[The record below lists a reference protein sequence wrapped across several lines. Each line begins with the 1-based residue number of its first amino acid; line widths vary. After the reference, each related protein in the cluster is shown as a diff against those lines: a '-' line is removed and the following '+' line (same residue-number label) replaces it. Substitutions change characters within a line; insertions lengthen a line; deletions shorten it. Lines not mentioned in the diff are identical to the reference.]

1 MPLVN
6 RKIEL
11 NCKFEN
17 LKDAELEVVQLKMV
31 IGLLIAK
38 MPLDQREN
46 IILELNG
53 FGLNEFSKQFT
64 QFVLE

>member
-11 NCKFEN
+11 NCKFDN

-53 FGLNEFSKQFT
+53 VGLNEFSKQFT

>member
-6 RKIEL
+6 RKIHL
-11 NCKFEN
+11 NCKFED
-17 LKDAELEVVQLKMV
+17 LKDSEKEVVQLKMV

-53 FGLNEFSKQFT
+53 FGLGDFAKQFT
-64 QFVLE
+64 QFVIE

>member
-11 NCKFEN
+11 NCKFDN

-53 FGLNEFSKQFT
+53 FGLSEFSKQFT